1 MRRRGTEMG
10 SEDKLN
16 WGHLPNLFRRARLE
30 GEILFSAICV
40 GKGGKRERE
49 GAFFAGE
56 RKGELWSAL
65 SVLKGEQRQGLK
77 LALIP
82 GENDLSL

>member
-30 GEILFSAICV
+30 GRDPFLRDLCRKRGEE
-40 GKGGKRERE
+40 RERR
-49 GAFFAGE
+49 GLFRWGE
-56 RKGELWSAL
+56 KGRTLVGVIGVKGRAETR
-65 SVLKGEQRQGLK
+65 LKIGLD
-77 LALIP
+77 P
-82 GENDLSL
+82 GRERP